1 MRMFDQGA
9 QCRCCCAWQA
19 PVAGELPV
27 MLPEKLQ
34 KFRMIAEMESVEGG
48 ATDLTGDSGLQ
59 YWGGFALLLAWAH
72 GIAEHSART
81 AVNTR
86 NVMMR

>member
-1 MRMFDQGA
+1 MRMCDQGV
-9 QCRCCCAWQA
+9 QRRCCCATQA

-48 ATDLTGDSGLQ
+48 ATDLTGDSGMH
-59 YWGGFALLLAWAH
+59 WG
-72 GIAEHSART
+72 
-81 AVNTR
+81 
-86 NVMMR
+86 